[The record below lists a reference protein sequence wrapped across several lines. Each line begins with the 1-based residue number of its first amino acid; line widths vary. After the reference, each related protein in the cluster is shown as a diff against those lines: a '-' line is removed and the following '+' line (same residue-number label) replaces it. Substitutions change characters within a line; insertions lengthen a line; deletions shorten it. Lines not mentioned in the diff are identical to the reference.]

1 MPGSP
6 GRAGEGFLSAVQHR
20 RYGRYTGE
28 PDQTQLERYFHPDAT
43 DRHLVLSLTRLSFFS
58 LKPVQA
64 RVDAQNQ
71 RTSQPGPYG
80 VGTDGLRPAQLPKVA
95 PRIVRGRSSP
105 GKGAQD
111 PSSVAPRETSWARS
125 LARRAA
131 ATPAGGFAAEG

>member
-6 GRAGEGFLSAVQHR
+6 GRAGEGFLSAEQQR

-64 RVDAQNQ
+64 RVDAENQ
-71 RTSQPGPYG
+71 RTSQPVPCG
-80 VGTDGLRPAQLPKVA
+80 VGTDGLRPAVLVA
-95 PRIVRGRSSP
+95 GCPPDCAGRSSP
-105 GKGAQD
+105 SKGAQD
-111 PSSVAPRETSWARS
+111 PSSGAAREASWASS